1 MTDSAK
7 KTIDGFNCE
16 FTDEWGTTSVMIQRG
31 RFCSSLDFAEMHGEI
46 LDDFNGTAIPV
57 SSHSLARIQRWA
69 DSLGY

>member
-1 MTDSAK
+1 
-7 KTIDGFNCE
+7 
-16 FTDEWGTTSVMIQRG
+16 MIQKG